1 MNSKQLYDMLLGY
14 PVTICTADQLKIER
28 GRFVISNTDTSQGP
42 GQHWVT
48 FYFPKRGPFEF
59 FDSLGHM
66 PDYYNVGF
74 EKILNKK
81 YLKNVGQ
88 LQQSTS
94 NVCGLY
100 CAYYVIKR
108 HKGKTMMGILKDF
121 NLQQKKRNDDL
132 IVTKMKTLCIR
143 KRQKRNKCLIVTKRG
158 SLCHRKYCM

>member
-1 MNSKQLYDMLLGY
+1 MSKLQRPVVNQITPVAQALEKAISEIQRKKKENEQATTMGGQQMPKKYKASVDWNSFQYYTMNCKQLCDMLLCY
-14 PVTICTADQLKIER
+14 PVTICTVDQLKIER

-48 FYFPKRGPFEF
+48 FYFPKRGPFIF

-88 LQQSTS
+88 LQQSIS
-94 NVCGLY
+94 NVCGHI
-100 CAYYVIKR
+100 AP
-108 HKGKTMMGILKDF
+108 T
-121 NLQQKKRNDDL
+121 
-132 IVTKMKTLCIR
+132 T
-143 KRQKRNKCLIVTKRG
+143 
-158 SLCHRKYCM
+158 

>member
-1 MNSKQLYDMLLGY
+1 M
-14 PVTICTADQLKIER
+14 I
-28 GRFVISNTDTSQGP
+28 
-42 GQHWVT
+42 
-48 FYFPKRGPFEF
+48 FYFPKGGPFKF

-81 YLKNVGQ
+81 YLKNVGH

-100 CAYYVIKR
+100 CTYYVIKR
-108 HKGKTMMGILKDF
+108 HEGKTMMAILKDF

-132 IVTKMKTLCIR
+132 IVTKLKTLCIR
-143 KRQKRNKCLIVTKRG
+143 KRQKRNKRLIMTKRR
-158 SLCHRKYCM
+158 SLCHRKYHM